1 MYSLMSGSVVSDV
14 KNIKKD
20 KGLEKDRDAILRRMH
35 RGAFSEEASIISKT
49 EISKIRQFSFSR
61 PQLLHIQYSQCYN

>member
-1 MYSLMSGSVVSDV
+1 MYSLMSGSVGSDV

-35 RGAFSEEASIISKT
+35 RGAVSKEASIISKT
-49 EISKIRQFSFSR
+49 EIE
-61 PQLLHIQYSQCYN
+61 